1 MKPSI
6 LTLAAIS
13 SVLLFTGCGQSGP
26 LYLPGNP
33 QKVEKI
39 SPTSSDKEEQKKDS
53 GGDSTP

>member
-1 MKPSI
+1 MKRSI

-39 SPTSSDKEEQKKDS
+39 SPASPEKEEQKKD
-53 GGDSTP
+53 GGDDSTP